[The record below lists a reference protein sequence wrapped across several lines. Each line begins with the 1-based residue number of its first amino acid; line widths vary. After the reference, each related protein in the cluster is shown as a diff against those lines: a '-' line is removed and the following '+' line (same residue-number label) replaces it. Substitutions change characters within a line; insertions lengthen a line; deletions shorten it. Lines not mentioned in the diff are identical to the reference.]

1 MRTSH
6 RGGETQTSIASSRE
20 DRGKTVAKPLV
31 LSGLGLPSSEK
42 QIPQVVENL
51 DSGGK
56 PREALET
63 AAVLVRQAL

>member
-20 DRGKTVAKPLV
+20 NRGKTVAKPLL

-42 QIPQVVENL
+42 QIPQVENL

-56 PREALET
+56 PGGALET
-63 AAVLVRQAL
+63 AAVLARQAL